1 MKKLFLLLL
10 TVVLTTVAAVA
21 QSRTVTGTVVFEGD
35 GEPLAGAT
43 VMPVGG
49 GQGTA
54 TNIDGEF
61 SLNVPANVTH
71 IHVSFV
77 GMITRNVKIDFT
89 KPMRIE
95 LANHDNTLDEVMVV
109 AYGTATRS
117 SFTGS
122 DRKSVV

>member
-1 MKKLFLLLL
+1 
-10 TVVLTTVAAVA
+10 
-21 QSRTVTGTVVFEGD
+21 
-35 GEPLAGAT
+35 
-43 VMPVGG
+43 MPVGG

-122 DRKSVV
+122 ASVVNAKEIEGVQVTNPVEAPQG